1 MRNLCPNR
9 FSVVASRMIFGILVT
24 IMAGSAESHA
34 GDRRTGFALSV
45 DCVGCH
51 GNDGISD
58 DGDLPNLAG

>member
-1 MRNLCPNR
+1 
-9 FSVVASRMIFGILVT
+9 MIFGILVT